1 MYVWMFLFIIII
13 CISMLISYVY
23 VFDLAEVIR
32 IYIVKCNILFIVYN
46 VRSDFSI
53 YINVY
58 SY

>member
-1 MYVWMFLFIIII
+1 MYLFIIII
-13 CISMLISYVY
+13 CISMSISYVH
-23 VFDLAEVIR
+23 VLDLAEATR
-32 IYIVKCNILFIVYN
+32 IYTAKCNTLITAYN

>member
-1 MYVWMFLFIIII
+1 MFLFIIII